1 MTHLQHLRLLATA
14 VVAVLL
20 FSQAASAQQASPAIE
35 WEKSFGGNWEDLA
48 SSITQTTD
56 GGYIVAGSSQSDDGD
71 VTGHHGRLDIYD
83 YWIVKL
89 TGMGDIEWQ
98 KSLGGSD
105 NDYAN
110 SIIPTS
116 DSGYIVAG
124 YSVSADGDVTESRG
138 NLDAWVVKLRST
150 GEIEWQRSLGG
161 SGEDLANS
169 IAQTTD
175 GGYIIAGLSQS
186 DDGDVT
192 GRHEPSFSPDVWIVK
207 LRSTG
212 EIEWQRLLGG
222 KGWDEAKYIAPTRD
236 GGYIITGF
244 SNSNDG
250 DVIGL
255 HGNYGFRDY
264 WIVKLRSTGEIE
276 WQRVLGGS
284 NKD

>member
-1 MTHLQHLRLLATA
+1 MLAGGWFFWESSFQSLIHSTTLTTTTMTHLQHLRLLATA

-150 GEIEWQRSLGG
+150 GEIEWQR
-161 SGEDLANS
+161 
-169 IAQTTD
+169 
-175 GGYIIAGLSQS
+175 
-186 DDGDVT
+186 
-192 GRHEPSFSPDVWIVK
+192 
-207 LRSTG
+207 
-212 EIEWQRLLGG
+212 LLGG